1 MLEHLNQQFKEE
13 EEEKKPHSLQLTM
26 KGDEEGCCTWSRVT
40 GAPSE
45 PVFTF
50 QSIECSLSCLND
62 LVKAVIPASQ

>member
-13 EEEKKPHSLQLTM
+13 KKKKHSPQLTM
-26 KGDEEGCCTWSRVT
+26 KGDEDSCCTWSRV
-40 GAPSE
+40 AAAQSE